1 MTERIV
7 LTRGLPI
14 AAVMFAT
21 VVTLVFG
28 PMAHASPRTSQAQ
41 ARDLSTGCEPN
52 GLPHSL
58 ALCDGSGRVN
68 VQLEGT
74 AVLRVLDGRVTLKGQ
89 AKRVCVR
96 KRVKRKNGTFVM
108 RRVCKRTKPILP
120 KIDTR
125 KSRGYTIYSGERL
138 FFFLPAGKWRISAR
152 GQGMSISAVGEGR
165 VGVKAEPQPRDEVVP
180 ASLISVG
187 GQVYDAWPR
196 RWARFDFGRDAE
208 PDVPSQDST
217 SGDTTSRTKI
227 SSVGGGSVDP
237 ESSGENESTDDGTSS
252 GKSSDGTSA
261 KGVVTAYS
269 STTEVPIQHG

>member
-7 LTRGLPI
+7 LTRALPI

-28 PMAHASPRTSQAQ
+28 PMAHASPRSSQAQ
-41 ARDLSTGCEPN
+41 ARELGTGCEPN

-89 AKRVCVR
+89 SKRVCVR

-125 KSRGYTIYSGERL
+125 KSRGYTIYSGKRL
-138 FFFLPAGKWRISAR
+138 FFFLPAGNWRISAR
-152 GQGMSISAVGEGR
+152 GQGISISAVGEGR
-165 VGVKAEPQPRDEVVP
+165 VGVQAERRPRDEVVS

-196 RWARFDFGRDAE
+196 RWTRFNFGRDVE
-208 PDVPSQDST
+208 PDVTKQDST
-217 SGDTTSRTKI
+217 SGGTTSRTKI
-227 SSVGGGSVDP
+227 SSVGGGAGQSKSGGENGSAGDGS
-237 ESSGENESTDDGTSS
+237 SSGQ
-252 GKSSDGTSA
+252 SSDGTSA
-261 KGVVTAYS
+261 KDVVTSYS

>member
-7 LTRGLPI
+7 LTRVLAI

-21 VVTLVFG
+21 VVALVFG
-28 PMAHASPRTSQAQ
+28 PMAHASPRSSQAQ
-41 ARDLSTGCEPN
+41 ARGLGTGCEPN

-68 VQLEGT
+68 VQLEGA
-74 AVLRVLDGRVTLKGQ
+74 AVLRVLDGRVTLKGR

-96 KRVKRKNGTFVM
+96 KRVKRKNGTFVMRKNGTFVM

-138 FFFLPAGKWRISAR
+138 FFFLPAGNWRISAR

-165 VGVKAEPQPRDEVVP
+165 VGVQAEPQPRDEVAP

-187 GQVYDAWPR
+187 GKIYDAWPR
-196 RWARFDFGRDAE
+196 RWARFDFGR
-208 PDVPSQDST
+208 
-217 SGDTTSRTKI
+217 
-227 SSVGGGSVDP
+227 
-237 ESSGENESTDDGTSS
+237 
-252 GKSSDGTSA
+252 
-261 KGVVTAYS
+261 
-269 STTEVPIQHG
+269 EVPRRKVS

>member
-7 LTRGLPI
+7 LTRVLPI

-28 PMAHASPRTSQAQ
+28 PMAHASPRSSQAQ
-41 ARDLSTGCEPN
+41 ARELGTGCEPN

-58 ALCDGSGRVN
+58 ALCDGSGRVS

-125 KSRGYTIYSGERL
+125 KSRGYTIYSGKRL
-138 FFFLPAGKWRISAR
+138 LFFLPAGNWRISAR

-165 VGVKAEPQPRDEVVP
+165 VGVQAISRPRDEVVP

-196 RWARFDFGRDAE
+196 RWTRFDFGRDVEQDATK
-208 PDVPSQDST
+208 QDSA
-217 SGDTTSRTKI
+217 SGGTTSRTKI
-227 SSVGGGSVDP
+227 SSVGGGAGES
-237 ESSGENESTDDGTSS
+237 ESSGGNGSAGDGSS
-252 GKSSDGTSA
+252 NGKSSGTSE